1 MSDNVSYFST
11 YYSASK
17 FDIDKQPEL
26 EWFYKTYKGYMYARL
41 QQMFSYRNLPD
52 TIPSEMFEFYLLSN
66 GLSFV
71 TEYEGNIYAFQGGL
85 GGEPDPYYRP
95 TKFTIANPALKMS
108 KVCDIKTDGIL
119 CKNDKMWLGLDAL
132 VSRYAYLMATN
143 LITLNVV
150 DIMLRCIALL
160 SAPDDKTKKSAEVY
174 LDKLVK
180 GEFGVIGDNP
190 FFEGIKMQTVPSS
203 NGSYLTQFIELHQ
216 YYKGSFY
223 NEIGLNANFNM
234 KREAIGKGEASLS
247 QDSLL
252 PLCDSMLEC
261 RIENVKKINEM
272 YGTNIEVEYSSAW
285 KDNQTEQKYEL
296 IKLENESSQL
306 EGGETNENG
315 EVGETEVNSGNCG
328 LNEPDSNVE
337 SRGAEENEQEDCSEK
352 ESSSEDSEQGD
363 DSESEGDSGESGDNE
378 SADSARVDVPEN
390 NKEELAEDSEGNS
403 NENIVTVNVE
413 IGGDALVGEEEENST
428 CERNNESS

>member
-41 QQMFSYRNLPD
+41 QQMFSYKNLPD
-52 TIPSEMFEFYLLSN
+52 TIPSEMFEYYLLSG
-66 GLSFV
+66 GLCFIM
-71 TEYEGNIYAFQGGL
+71 EHEGNLYAFQGGL
-85 GGEPDPYYRP
+85 GGEPDAYYRP
-95 TKFTIANPALKMS
+95 TKFTVANPALKMS

-119 CKNDKMWLGLDAL
+119 CKNDKMWMGLDAL

-160 SAPDDKTKKSAEVY
+160 SAPDDKTKKSAEIY
-174 LDKLVK
+174 LDKLTK
-180 GEFGVIGDNP
+180 GELGVIGDNP
-190 FFEGIKMQTVPSS
+190 FFEGIKLQTLPSS

-261 RIENVKKINEM
+261 RIENVKRINEK
-272 YGTNIEVEYSSAW
+272 YGTKIEVDYSSAW
-285 KDNQTEQKYEL
+285 KDNQTESKFEL
-296 IKLENESSQL
+296 IKLENEASQL
-306 EGGETNENG
+306 EGGETNETG
-315 EVGETEVNSGNCG
+315 EAETNSGDFGNDEA
-328 LNEPDSNVE
+328 NSNVE
-337 SRGAEENEQEDCSEK
+337 SGRTEEDEQEDCIK
-352 ESSSEDSEQGD
+352 EEESSEDSGQGD
-363 DSESEGDSGESGDNE
+363 DSESEVDSCESGDNE
-378 SADSARVDVPEN
+378 SSETSCVDVPED
-390 NKEELAEDSEGNS
+390 NKEKPEEESKSNI
-403 NENIVTVNVE
+403 NENVITVNVE
-413 IGGDALVGEEEENST
+413 IGGDTLAGEGEEDST
-428 CERNNESS
+428 CERHNESS

>member
-1 MSDNVSYFST
+1 MSDNVNYFNA

-17 FDIDKQPEL
+17 FDIDKPKET

-41 QQMFSYRNLPD
+41 QQMFSYKNLPD
-52 TIPSEMFEFYLLSN
+52 TIPSEMFEYYLLSG
-66 GLSFV
+66 GLCFIM
-71 TEYEGNIYAFQGGL
+71 EHEGDLYAFQGGL
-85 GGEPDPYYRP
+85 GGEPDAYYRP
-95 TKFTIANPALKMS
+95 TKFTVANPALKMS

-119 CKNDKMWLGLDAL
+119 CKNDKMWMGLDAL

-160 SAPDDKTKKSAEVY
+160 SAPDDKTKKSAEIY
-174 LDKLVK
+174 LDKLAK
-180 GEFGVIGDNP
+180 GELGVIGDNP
-190 FFEGIKMQTVPSS
+190 FFEGIKLQTLPSS

-261 RIENVKKINEM
+261 RIENVKRINEK
-272 YGTNIEVEYSSAW
+272 YGTKIEVDYSSAW
-285 KDNQTEQKYEL
+285 KDNQTESKFEL
-296 IKLENESSQL
+296 IKLENEASQL
-306 EGGETNENG
+306 EGGETNETG
-315 EVGETEVNSGNCG
+315 EAEANSGDFGNDDA
-328 LNEPDSNVE
+328 DSNVE

-352 ESSSEDSEQGD
+352 ESSSEDSGEGD
-363 DSESEGDSGESGDNE
+363 DSESEGDSSESGDNE
-378 SADSARVDVPEN
+378 SADSACVDVPED

>member
-1 MSDNVSYFST
+1 MSDNVNYFNA

-17 FDIDKQPEL
+17 FDIDKPNES

-41 QQMFSYRNLPD
+41 QQMFFYKNLPD
-52 TIPSEMFEFYLLSN
+52 TIPSEMFEYYLLSG
-66 GLSFV
+66 GLCFV
-71 TEYEGNIYAFQGGL
+71 MEYEGNLYAFQGGL
-85 GGEPDPYYRP
+85 GGEPDAYYRP
-95 TKFTIANPALKMS
+95 TKFTVANPALKMS

-119 CKNDKMWLGLDAL
+119 CKNDKMWMGLDAL

-160 SAPDDKTKKSAEVY
+160 SAPDDKTKKSAEIY
-174 LDKLVK
+174 LDKLAK
-180 GEFGVIGDNP
+180 GELGVIGDNP
-190 FFEGIKMQTVPSS
+190 FFEGIKLQTLPSS

-261 RIENVKKINEM
+261 RIENVKRINEK
-272 YGTNIEVEYSSAW
+272 YGTKIEVDYSSAW
-285 KDNQTEQKYEL
+285 KDNQTESKFEL
-296 IKLENESSQL
+296 IKLENEASQL
-306 EGGETNENG
+306 EGGETNETG
-315 EVGETEVNSGNCG
+315 EAEANSGDFGNDEAG
-328 LNEPDSNVE
+328 SNVE
-337 SRGAEENEQEDCSEK
+337 SGRTEEDEQEDCIK
-352 ESSSEDSEQGD
+352 EEESTEDSGQGD
-363 DSESEGDSGESGDNE
+363 DSESEGGSCESGDNE
-378 SADSARVDVPEN
+378 SSATSCVDVPEGN
-390 NKEELAEDSEGNS
+390 TEKPEEESESNI
-403 NENIVTVNVE
+403 NENVVTVNVE
-413 IGGDALVGEEEENST
+413 IGGDTLVGEEKEGST
-428 CERNNESS
+428 CEGNNESS

>member
-1 MSDNVSYFST
+1 MSDNVNYFNA

-17 FDIDKQPEL
+17 FDIDKPNDS

-41 QQMFSYRNLPD
+41 QQMFSYKNLPD
-52 TIPSEMFEFYLLSN
+52 TIPSEMFEYYLLSG
-66 GLSFV
+66 GLCFIM
-71 TEYEGNIYAFQGGL
+71 EHEDNLYAFQGGL
-85 GGEPDPYYRP
+85 GGEPDAYYRP
-95 TKFTIANPALKMS
+95 TKFTVANPALKMS

-119 CKNDKMWLGLDAL
+119 CKNDKMWMGLDAL

-160 SAPDDKTKKSAEVY
+160 SAPDDKTKKSAEIY
-174 LDKLVK
+174 LDKLTK
-180 GEFGVIGDNP
+180 GELGVIGDNP
-190 FFEGIKMQTVPSS
+190 FFEGIKLQTLPSS

-261 RIENVKKINEM
+261 RIENVKRINEK
-272 YGTNIEVEYSSAW
+272 YGTKIEVDYSSAW
-285 KDNQTEQKYEL
+285 KDNQTESKFEL
-296 IKLENESSQL
+296 IKLENEASQL
-306 EGGETNENG
+306 EGGETNETG
-315 EVGETEVNSGNCG
+315 EAEANSGDFGND
-328 LNEPDSNVE
+328 EADSNVE
-337 SRGAEENEQEDCSEK
+337 SGRTEEDEQEDCIK
-352 ESSSEDSEQGD
+352 EEESSEDSGQGN
-363 DSESEGDSGESGDNE
+363 DSESEDDSCEPGDNE
-378 SADSARVDVPEN
+378 SSATSCVDVSEDNTEKPE
-390 NKEELAEDSEGNS
+390 EESEGNI
-403 NENIVTVNVE
+403 NENVVTVNVE
-413 IGGDALVGEEEENST
+413 IGGDTLAGEKEEDST
-428 CERNNESS
+428 RKRHNESS

>member
-1 MSDNVSYFST
+1 MSDNVNYFNA

-17 FDIDKQPEL
+17 FDIDKPNDS

-41 QQMFSYRNLPD
+41 QQMFSYKNLPD
-52 TIPSEMFEFYLLSN
+52 TIPSEMFEYYLLSG
-66 GLSFV
+66 GLCFIM
-71 TEYEGNIYAFQGGL
+71 EHEDNLYAFQGGL
-85 GGEPDPYYRP
+85 GGEPDAYYRP
-95 TKFTIANPALKMS
+95 TKFTVANPALKMS

-119 CKNDKMWLGLDAL
+119 CKNDKMWMGLDAL

-160 SAPDDKTKKSAEVY
+160 SAPDDKTKRSAEIY
-174 LDKLVK
+174 LDKLTK
-180 GEFGVIGDNP
+180 GELGVIGDNP
-190 FFEGIKMQTVPSS
+190 FFEGIKLQTLPSS

-261 RIENVKKINEM
+261 RIENVKRINEK
-272 YGTNIEVEYSSAW
+272 YGTKIEVDYSSAW
-285 KDNQTEQKYEL
+285 KDNQTESKFEL
-296 IKLENESSQL
+296 IKLENEASQL
-306 EGGETNENG
+306 EGGETNETG
-315 EVGETEVNSGNCG
+315 EAEANSGDFGND
-328 LNEPDSNVE
+328 EADSNVE
-337 SRGAEENEQEDCSEK
+337 SGRTEEDEQEDCSEK
-352 ESSSEDSEQGD
+352 ESSSEDSGEGD
-363 DSESEGDSGESGDNE
+363 DSESEGDSSESGDNE
-378 SADSARVDVPEN
+378 SADSACVDVSED

-403 NENIVTVNVE
+403 NKNIVTVNVE
-413 IGGDALVGEEEENST
+413 IGGDTLAGEEEEDST
-428 CERNNESS
+428 GEGNNESS

>member
-1 MSDNVSYFST
+1 MSDNVNYFNA

-17 FDIDKQPEL
+17 FDIDKPNES

-41 QQMFSYRNLPD
+41 QQMFSYKNLPD
-52 TIPSEMFEFYLLSN
+52 TIPSEMFEYYLLSG
-66 GLSFV
+66 GLCFV
-71 TEYEGNIYAFQGGL
+71 MEYEGNLYAFQGGL
-85 GGEPDPYYRP
+85 GGEPDAYYRP
-95 TKFTIANPALKMS
+95 TKFTVANPALKMS

-119 CKNDKMWLGLDAL
+119 CKNDKMWMGLDAL

-160 SAPDDKTKKSAEVY
+160 SAPDDKTKKSAEIY
-174 LDKLVK
+174 LDKLAK
-180 GEFGVIGDNP
+180 GELGVIGDNP
-190 FFEGIKMQTVPSS
+190 FFEGIKLQTLPSS

-261 RIENVKKINEM
+261 RIENVKRINEK
-272 YGTNIEVEYSSAW
+272 YGTKIEVDYSSAW
-285 KDNQTEQKYEL
+285 KDNQTESKFEL
-296 IKLENESSQL
+296 IKLENEASQL
-306 EGGETNENG
+306 EGGETNETG
-315 EVGETEVNSGNCG
+315 KAEANSGDFGND
-328 LNEPDSNVE
+328 EADSNVE
-337 SRGAEENEQEDCSEK
+337 SGRTEEDEQEDCIK
-352 ESSSEDSEQGD
+352 EEESSEDSGQGD
-363 DSESEGDSGESGDNE
+363 DSESEGGSCESGDNE
-378 SADSARVDVPEN
+378 SSATSCVVVPEDN
-390 NKEELAEDSEGNS
+390 TEKPEEESESNI
-403 NENIVTVNVE
+403 NENVVTVNVE
-413 IGGDALVGEEEENST
+413 IGGDTLVGEGEEDST
-428 CERNNESS
+428 CEGNNESS

>member
-1 MSDNVSYFST
+1 MSDNVNYFNT

-52 TIPSEMFEFYLLSN
+52 TIPAEMFEFYLLSN
-66 GLSFV
+66 GLTFV
-71 TEYEGNIYAFQGGL
+71 TEYEDNLYAFQGGL

-296 IKLENESSQL
+296 IKLENEASQL

-328 LNEPDSNVE
+328 LDEPDSNVE
-337 SRGAEENEQEDCSEK
+337 SRGAEENEQEDCDKK
-352 ESSSEDSEQGD
+352 ESSSEDSGEGG
-363 DSESEGDSGESGDNE
+363 DSESEGDSSESGDNE
-378 SADSARVDVPEN
+378 SADSTSVDVPED
-390 NKEELAEDSEGNS
+390 NKEKLAEDSEGNS

>member
-1 MSDNVSYFST
+1 MSDNVNYFNA

-17 FDIDKQPEL
+17 FDIDKPNDS

-41 QQMFSYRNLPD
+41 QQMFSYKNLPD
-52 TIPSEMFEFYLLSN
+52 TIPSEMFEYYLLSG
-66 GLSFV
+66 GLCFIM
-71 TEYEGNIYAFQGGL
+71 EHEGNLYAFQGGL
-85 GGEPDPYYRP
+85 GGEPDAYYRP
-95 TKFTIANPALKMS
+95 TKFTVANPALKMS

-119 CKNDKMWLGLDAL
+119 CKNDKMWMGLDAL

-160 SAPDDKTKKSAEVY
+160 SAPDDKTKKSAEIY
-174 LDKLVK
+174 LDKLTK
-180 GEFGVIGDNP
+180 GELGVIGDNP
-190 FFEGIKMQTVPSS
+190 FFEGIKLQTLPSS

-261 RIENVKKINEM
+261 RIENVKRINEK
-272 YGTNIEVEYSSAW
+272 YGTKIEVDYSSAW
-285 KDNQTEQKYEL
+285 KDNQTESKFEL
-296 IKLENESSQL
+296 IKLENEASQL
-306 EGGETNENG
+306 EGGETNETG
-315 EVGETEVNSGNCG
+315 EAEANSGDFGND
-328 LNEPDSNVE
+328 EADSNVE
-337 SRGAEENEQEDCSEK
+337 SGRTEEDEQEDCIK
-352 ESSSEDSEQGD
+352 EEESSEDSGQGN
-363 DSESEGDSGESGDNE
+363 DSESEDDSCEPGDNE
-378 SADSARVDVPEN
+378 SSATSCVDVSEDNTEKPE
-390 NKEELAEDSEGNS
+390 EESEGNI
-403 NENIVTVNVE
+403 NENVVTVNVE
-413 IGGDALVGEEEENST
+413 IGGDTLAGEKEEDST
-428 CERNNESS
+428 RKRHNESS

>member
-41 QQMFSYRNLPD
+41 QQMFSYKNLPD
-52 TIPSEMFEFYLLSN
+52 TIPSEMFEYYLLSG
-66 GLSFV
+66 GLCFIM
-71 TEYEGNIYAFQGGL
+71 EHEGNLYAFQGGL
-85 GGEPDPYYRP
+85 GGEPDAYYRP
-95 TKFTIANPALKMS
+95 TKFTVANPALKMS

-119 CKNDKMWLGLDAL
+119 CKNDKMWMGLDAL

-160 SAPDDKTKKSAEVY
+160 SAPDDKTKKSAEIY
-174 LDKLVK
+174 LDKLAK
-180 GEFGVIGDNP
+180 GELGVIGDNP
-190 FFEGIKMQTVPSS
+190 FFEGIKLQTLPSS

-261 RIENVKKINEM
+261 RIENVKRINEK
-272 YGTNIEVEYSSAW
+272 YGTKIEVDYSSAW
-285 KDNQTEQKYEL
+285 KDNQTESKFEL
-296 IKLENESSQL
+296 IKLENEASQL
-306 EGGETNENG
+306 EGGETNETG
-315 EVGETEVNSGNCG
+315 EAEANSGDFGND
-328 LNEPDSNVE
+328 EADSNVE
-337 SRGAEENEQEDCSEK
+337 SGRTEEDEQEDCIK
-352 ESSSEDSEQGD
+352 EEESSEDSGQGN
-363 DSESEGDSGESGDNE
+363 DSESEDDSCEPGDNE
-378 SADSARVDVPEN
+378 SSATSCVDVSEDNTEKPE
-390 NKEELAEDSEGNS
+390 EESEGNI
-403 NENIVTVNVE
+403 NENVVTVNVE
-413 IGGDALVGEEEENST
+413 IGGDTLAGEKEEDST
-428 CERNNESS
+428 RKRHNESS

>member
-1 MSDNVSYFST
+1 MSDNVNYFNA

-17 FDIDKQPEL
+17 FDIDKPKET

-41 QQMFSYRNLPD
+41 QQMFSYKNLPD
-52 TIPSEMFEFYLLSN
+52 TIPSEMFEYYLLSG
-66 GLSFV
+66 GLCFIM
-71 TEYEGNIYAFQGGL
+71 EHEGDLYAFQGGL
-85 GGEPDPYYRP
+85 GGEPDAYYRP
-95 TKFTIANPALKMS
+95 TKFTVANPALKMS

-119 CKNDKMWLGLDAL
+119 CKNDKMWMGLDAL

-160 SAPDDKTKKSAEVY
+160 SAPDDKTKKSAEIY

-180 GEFGVIGDNP
+180 GELGVIGDNP
-190 FFEGIKMQTVPSS
+190 FFEGIKLQTLPSS

-261 RIENVKKINEM
+261 RIENVKRINEK
-272 YGTNIEVEYSSAW
+272 YGTKIEVDYSSAW
-285 KDNQTEQKYEL
+285 KDNQTESKFEL
-296 IKLENESSQL
+296 IKLENEASQL
-306 EGGETNENG
+306 EGGETNETG
-315 EVGETEVNSGNCG
+315 EAETNSGDCG
-328 LNEPDSNVE
+328 NDETDSNVE
-337 SRGAEENEQEDCSEK
+337 SGRTEEDEQEDCIKEE
-352 ESSSEDSEQGD
+352 ESSADSGQGD
-363 DSESEGDSGESGDNE
+363 DSESERDSCESGDNE
-378 SADSARVDVPEN
+378 SADSSCVDVSED
-390 NKEELAEDSEGNS
+390 NKEMLEEKSESNS

-413 IGGDALVGEEEENST
+413 IGGETLAGEGEKDST
-428 CERNNESS
+428 CEGNNESS

>member
-1 MSDNVSYFST
+1 MSDNVNYFNT

-71 TEYEGNIYAFQGGL
+71 TEYEGNLYAFQGGL

-315 EVGETEVNSGNCG
+315 EVGETEVDSGNCG
-328 LNEPDSNVE
+328 FDESDSNLE
-337 SRGAEENEQEDCSEK
+337 SRGTEEDEQEDCNEK
-352 ESSSEDSEQGD
+352 ESSSEDSGQGD

-378 SADSARVDVPEN
+378 SANASCDDVPED
-390 NKEELAEDSEGNS
+390 NKEKLEEDSESNS
-403 NENIVTVNVE
+403 NENIVNVNVE

-428 CERNNESS
+428 CEGNNESS

>member
-41 QQMFSYRNLPD
+41 QQMFSYKNLPD
-52 TIPSEMFEFYLLSN
+52 TIPSEMFEYYLLSG
-66 GLSFV
+66 GLCFIM
-71 TEYEGNIYAFQGGL
+71 EHEGNLYAFQGGL
-85 GGEPDPYYRP
+85 GGEPDAYYRP
-95 TKFTIANPALKMS
+95 TKFTVANPALKMS

-119 CKNDKMWLGLDAL
+119 CKNDKMWMGLDAL

-160 SAPDDKTKKSAEVY
+160 SAPDDKTKKSAEIY
-174 LDKLVK
+174 LDKLAK
-180 GEFGVIGDNP
+180 GELGVIGDNP
-190 FFEGIKMQTVPSS
+190 FFEGIKLQTLPSS

-261 RIENVKKINEM
+261 RIENVKRINEK
-272 YGTNIEVEYSSAW
+272 YETKIEVDYSSAW
-285 KDNQTEQKYEL
+285 KDNQTESKFEL
-296 IKLENESSQL
+296 IKLENEASQL
-306 EGGETNENG
+306 EGGETNET
-315 EVGETEVNSGNCG
+315 GETDANSGDFGNDEA
-328 LNEPDSNVE
+328 NSNVE
-337 SRGAEENEQEDCSEK
+337 SGRTEEDEQEDCIK
-352 ESSSEDSEQGD
+352 EEESSEDSGQGN
-363 DSESEGDSGESGDNE
+363 DSESEDDSCKPGDNE
-378 SADSARVDVPEN
+378 SSATSCVDVSEDNTEKPE
-390 NKEELAEDSEGNS
+390 EESEGNI
-403 NENIVTVNVE
+403 NENVVTVNVE
-413 IGGDALVGEEEENST
+413 IGGDTLAGEKEEDST
-428 CERNNESS
+428 RKRHNESS

>member
-41 QQMFSYRNLPD
+41 QQMFSYKNLPD
-52 TIPSEMFEFYLLSN
+52 TIPSEMFEYYLLSG
-66 GLSFV
+66 GLCFIM
-71 TEYEGNIYAFQGGL
+71 EHEDNLYAFQGGL
-85 GGEPDPYYRP
+85 GGEPDAYYRP
-95 TKFTIANPALKMS
+95 TKFTVANPALKMS

-119 CKNDKMWLGLDAL
+119 CKNDKMWMGLDAL

-160 SAPDDKTKKSAEVY
+160 SAPDDKTKKSAEIY
-174 LDKLVK
+174 LDKLTK
-180 GEFGVIGDNP
+180 GELGVIGDNP
-190 FFEGIKMQTVPSS
+190 FFEGIKLQTLPSS

-261 RIENVKKINEM
+261 RIENVKRINEK
-272 YGTNIEVEYSSAW
+272 YGTKIEVDYSSAW
-285 KDNQTEQKYEL
+285 KDNQTESKFEL
-296 IKLENESSQL
+296 IKLENEASQL
-306 EGGETNENG
+306 EGGETNETG
-315 EVGETEVNSGNCG
+315 EAEANSGDFGND
-328 LNEPDSNVE
+328 EADSNVE
-337 SRGAEENEQEDCSEK
+337 SGRTEEDEQEDCIK
-352 ESSSEDSEQGD
+352 EEESSEDSGQGN
-363 DSESEGDSGESGDNE
+363 DSESEDDSCEPGDNE
-378 SADSARVDVPEN
+378 SSATSCVDVPEDN
-390 NKEELAEDSEGNS
+390 TEKPEEESEGNI
-403 NENIVTVNVE
+403 NENVVTVNVE
-413 IGGDALVGEEEENST
+413 IGGDTLAGEGEEDST
-428 CERNNESS
+428 CEGNNESS

>member
-1 MSDNVSYFST
+1 MSDNLNYFNT

-52 TIPSEMFEFYLLSN
+52 TIPAEMFEFYLLSN
-66 GLSFV
+66 GLTFV
-71 TEYEGNIYAFQGGL
+71 TEYEDNLYAFQGGL

-296 IKLENESSQL
+296 IKLENEASQL

-328 LNEPDSNVE
+328 LDEPDSNVE
-337 SRGAEENEQEDCSEK
+337 SRGAEENEQEDCDKK
-352 ESSSEDSEQGD
+352 ESSSEDSGEGG
-363 DSESEGDSGESGDNE
+363 DSESEGDSSESGDNE
-378 SADSARVDVPEN
+378 SANSTSVDVPED
-390 NKEELAEDSEGNS
+390 NKEKLAEDSEGNS

>member
-1 MSDNVSYFST
+1 MSDNVNYFNA

-17 FDIDKQPEL
+17 FDINKPNES

-41 QQMFSYRNLPD
+41 QQMFSYKNLPD
-52 TIPSEMFEFYLLSN
+52 TIPSEMFEYYLLSG
-66 GLSFV
+66 GLCFIM
-71 TEYEGNIYAFQGGL
+71 EHEGNLYAFQGGL
-85 GGEPDPYYRP
+85 GGEPDAYYRP
-95 TKFTIANPALKMS
+95 TKFTVANPALKMS

-119 CKNDKMWLGLDAL
+119 CKNDKMWMGLDAL

-160 SAPDDKTKKSAEVY
+160 SAPDDKTKKSAELY
-174 LDKLVK
+174 LDKLAK
-180 GEFGVIGDNP
+180 GELGVIGDNP
-190 FFEGIKMQTVPSS
+190 FFEGIKLQTLPSS

-261 RIENVKKINEM
+261 RIENVKRINEK
-272 YGTNIEVEYSSAW
+272 YGTKIEVDYSSAW
-285 KDNQTEQKYEL
+285 KDNQTESKFEL
-296 IKLENESSQL
+296 IKLENEASQL
-306 EGGETNENG
+306 EGGETNETG
-315 EVGETEVNSGNCG
+315 EAETNSGDFGND
-328 LNEPDSNVE
+328 EADSNVE
-337 SRGAEENEQEDCSEK
+337 SGRTEEDEQEDCIK
-352 ESSSEDSEQGD
+352 EEESSEDSGQGD
-363 DSESEGDSGESGDNE
+363 DSESEGDSCESGDNE
-378 SADSARVDVPEN
+378 SSTTSCVDVPED
-390 NKEELAEDSEGNS
+390 NKEKPEEESESNI

-413 IGGDALVGEEEENST
+413 IGGDTLVGEEEDST
-428 CERNNESS
+428 CEGNNESS

>member
-1 MSDNVSYFST
+1 MSDNVNYFNT

-52 TIPSEMFEFYLLSN
+52 TIPAEMFEFYLLSN
-66 GLSFV
+66 GLTFV
-71 TEYEGNIYAFQGGL
+71 TEYEDNLYAFQGGL

-296 IKLENESSQL
+296 IKLENEASQL

-328 LNEPDSNVE
+328 LDEPDSNVE
-337 SRGAEENEQEDCSEK
+337 SRGAEENEQKDCDKK
-352 ESSSEDSEQGD
+352 ESSSEDSGEGG
-363 DSESEGDSGESGDNE
+363 DSESEGDSSESGDNE
-378 SADSARVDVPEN
+378 SADSTSVDVPED
-390 NKEELAEDSEGNS
+390 NKEKLAEDSEGNS

>member
-1 MSDNVSYFST
+1 MSDNVNYFNA

-17 FDIDKQPEL
+17 FDIDKPNDS

-41 QQMFSYRNLPD
+41 QQMFSYKNLPD
-52 TIPSEMFEFYLLSN
+52 TIPSEMFEYYLLSG
-66 GLSFV
+66 GLCFIM
-71 TEYEGNIYAFQGGL
+71 EHEDNLYAFQGGL
-85 GGEPDPYYRP
+85 GGEPDAYYRP
-95 TKFTIANPALKMS
+95 TKFTVANPALKMS

-119 CKNDKMWLGLDAL
+119 CKNDKMWMGLDAL

-160 SAPDDKTKKSAEVY
+160 SAPDDKTKKSAEIY
-174 LDKLVK
+174 LDKLTK
-180 GEFGVIGDNP
+180 GELGVIADNP
-190 FFEGIKMQTVPSS
+190 FFEGIKLQTLPSS

-261 RIENVKKINEM
+261 RIENVKRINEK
-272 YGTNIEVEYSSAW
+272 YGTKIEVDYSSAW
-285 KDNQTEQKYEL
+285 KDNQTESKFEL
-296 IKLENESSQL
+296 IKLENEASQL
-306 EGGETNENG
+306 EGGETNETG
-315 EVGETEVNSGNCG
+315 EAEANSGDFGND
-328 LNEPDSNVE
+328 EADSNVE
-337 SRGAEENEQEDCSEK
+337 SGRTEEDEQEDCIK
-352 ESSSEDSEQGD
+352 EEESSEDSGQGN
-363 DSESEGDSGESGDNE
+363 DSESEDDSCEPGDNE
-378 SADSARVDVPEN
+378 SSATSCVDVSEDNTEKPE
-390 NKEELAEDSEGNS
+390 EESEGNI
-403 NENIVTVNVE
+403 NENVVTVNVE
-413 IGGDALVGEEEENST
+413 IGGDILAGEGEKDST
-428 CERNNESS
+428 CEGNNESS

>member
-41 QQMFSYRNLPD
+41 QQMFFYKNLPD
-52 TIPSEMFEFYLLSN
+52 TIPSEMFEYYLLSG
-66 GLSFV
+66 GLCFIM
-71 TEYEGNIYAFQGGL
+71 EHEGNLYAFQGGL
-85 GGEPDPYYRP
+85 GGEPDAYYRP
-95 TKFTIANPALKMS
+95 TKFTVANPALKMS

-119 CKNDKMWLGLDAL
+119 CKNDKMWMGLDAL

-160 SAPDDKTKKSAEVY
+160 SAPDDKTKKSAEIY
-174 LDKLVK
+174 LDKLAK
-180 GEFGVIGDNP
+180 GELGVIGDNP
-190 FFEGIKMQTVPSS
+190 FFEGIKLQTLPSS

-261 RIENVKKINEM
+261 RIENVKRINEK
-272 YGTNIEVEYSSAW
+272 YGTKIEVDYSSAW
-285 KDNQTEQKYEL
+285 KDNQTESKFEL
-296 IKLENESSQL
+296 IKLENEASQL
-306 EGGETNENG
+306 EGGETNETG
-315 EVGETEVNSGNCG
+315 EAEANSGDFGND
-328 LNEPDSNVE
+328 EADSNVE
-337 SRGAEENEQEDCSEK
+337 SGRTEEDEQEDCIK
-352 ESSSEDSEQGD
+352 EEESSEDSGQGN
-363 DSESEGDSGESGDNE
+363 DSESEDDSCEPGDNE
-378 SADSARVDVPEN
+378 SSATSCVDVPEDN
-390 NKEELAEDSEGNS
+390 TEKPEEESEGNI
-403 NENIVTVNVE
+403 NENVVTVNVE
-413 IGGDALVGEEEENST
+413 IGGDTLAGEKEEDST
-428 CERNNESS
+428 RERHNESS

>member
-1 MSDNVSYFST
+1 MSDNVNYFNA

-17 FDIDKQPEL
+17 FDIDKPNDS

-41 QQMFSYRNLPD
+41 QQMFSYKNLPD
-52 TIPSEMFEFYLLSN
+52 TIPSEMFEYYLLSG
-66 GLSFV
+66 GLCFIM
-71 TEYEGNIYAFQGGL
+71 EHEDNLYAFQGGL
-85 GGEPDPYYRP
+85 GGEPDAYYRP
-95 TKFTIANPALKMS
+95 TKFTVANPALKMS

-119 CKNDKMWLGLDAL
+119 CKNDKMWMGLDAL

-160 SAPDDKTKKSAEVY
+160 SAPDDKTKKSAEIY
-174 LDKLVK
+174 LDKLAK
-180 GEFGVIGDNP
+180 GELGVIGDNP
-190 FFEGIKMQTVPSS
+190 FFEGIKLQTLPSS

-261 RIENVKKINEM
+261 RIENVKRINEK
-272 YGTNIEVEYSSAW
+272 YGTKIEVDYSSAW
-285 KDNQTEQKYEL
+285 KDNQTESKFEL
-296 IKLENESSQL
+296 IKLENEASQL
-306 EGGETNENG
+306 EGGETNETG
-315 EVGETEVNSGNCG
+315 EAEANSGDFGND
-328 LNEPDSNVE
+328 EADSNVE
-337 SRGAEENEQEDCSEK
+337 SGRTEEDEQEDCIK
-352 ESSSEDSEQGD
+352 EEESSEDSGQGN
-363 DSESEGDSGESGDNE
+363 DSESEDDSCEPGDNE
-378 SADSARVDVPEN
+378 SSATSCVDVPEDN
-390 NKEELAEDSEGNS
+390 TEKPEEESEGNI
-403 NENIVTVNVE
+403 NENVVTVNVE
-413 IGGDALVGEEEENST
+413 IGGDTLAGEKEEDST
-428 CERNNESS
+428 RKRHNESS

>member
-1 MSDNVSYFST
+1 MSDNVNYFNT
-11 YYSASK
+11 YYSASR
-17 FDIDKQPEL
+17 FDIAKQPEL

-52 TIPSEMFEFYLLSN
+52 TIPAEMLEFYLLSN
-66 GLSFV
+66 GLAFV
-71 TEYEGNIYAFQGGL
+71 TEYEGNLYAFQGGL

-119 CKNDKMWLGLDAL
+119 CKNDKMWIGLDAL

-174 LDKLVK
+174 LEKLVK

-296 IKLENESSQL
+296 IKLANESSQL

-315 EVGETEVNSGNCG
+315 ETEVSSGNCG
-328 LNEPDSNVE
+328 LDEPDPNVE

-352 ESSSEDSEQGD
+352 ESSSEDSGEGD
-363 DSESEGDSGESGDNE
+363 DSESEGDSSESGDNE
-378 SADSARVDVPEN
+378 SADSACVDVSED

-403 NENIVTVNVE
+403 NKNIVTVNVE
-413 IGGDALVGEEEENST
+413 IGGDALVGEEKEDST
-428 CERNNESS
+428 CEGNNESS

>member
-41 QQMFSYRNLPD
+41 QQMFSYKNLPD
-52 TIPSEMFEFYLLSN
+52 TIPSEMFEYYLLSG
-66 GLSFV
+66 GLCFIM
-71 TEYEGNIYAFQGGL
+71 EHEGNLYAFQGGL
-85 GGEPDPYYRP
+85 GGEPDAYYRP
-95 TKFTIANPALKMS
+95 TKFTVANPALKMS

-119 CKNDKMWLGLDAL
+119 CKNDKMWMGLDAL

-160 SAPDDKTKKSAEVY
+160 SAPDDKTKKSAEIY
-174 LDKLVK
+174 LDKLAK
-180 GEFGVIGDNP
+180 GELGVIGDNP
-190 FFEGIKMQTVPSS
+190 FFEGIKLQTLPSS

-261 RIENVKKINEM
+261 RIENVKRINEK
-272 YGTNIEVEYSSAW
+272 YGTKIEVDYSSAW
-285 KDNQTEQKYEL
+285 KDNQTESKFEL
-296 IKLENESSQL
+296 IKLENEASQL
-306 EGGETNENG
+306 EGGETNETG
-315 EVGETEVNSGNCG
+315 EAEANSGDFGND
-328 LNEPDSNVE
+328 EADSNVE
-337 SRGAEENEQEDCSEK
+337 SGRTEEDEQEDCIK
-352 ESSSEDSEQGD
+352 EEESSEDSGQGN
-363 DSESEGDSGESGDNE
+363 DSESEDDSCEPGDNE
-378 SADSARVDVPEN
+378 SSATSCVDVSEDNTEKPE
-390 NKEELAEDSEGNS
+390 EESEGNI
-403 NENIVTVNVE
+403 NENVVTVNVE
-413 IGGDALVGEEEENST
+413 IGGDTLAGEKEDST
-428 CERNNESS
+428 RERHNESS

>member
-41 QQMFSYRNLPD
+41 QQMFSYKNLPD

-174 LDKLVK
+174 LEKLVK

-296 IKLENESSQL
+296 IKLANESSQL
-306 EGGETNENG
+306 EGGGTNEN
-315 EVGETEVNSGNCG
+315 GETEVNSGNCG
-328 LNEPDSNVE
+328 LDEPDPNVE

-352 ESSSEDSEQGD
+352 ESSSEDSGEGD

-378 SADSARVDVPEN
+378 SADSACVDVPED

-428 CERNNESS
+428 CEGNNESS

>member
-1 MSDNVSYFST
+1 MSDNVNYFNA

-17 FDIDKQPEL
+17 FDIDKPKET

-41 QQMFSYRNLPD
+41 QQMFSYKNLPD
-52 TIPSEMFEFYLLSN
+52 TIPSEMFEYYLLSG
-66 GLSFV
+66 GLCFIM
-71 TEYEGNIYAFQGGL
+71 EHEGDLYAFQGGL
-85 GGEPDPYYRP
+85 GGEPDAYYRP
-95 TKFTIANPALKMS
+95 TKFTVANPALKMS

-119 CKNDKMWLGLDAL
+119 CKNDKMWMGLDAL

-160 SAPDDKTKKSAEVY
+160 SAPDDKTKKSAEIY
-174 LDKLVK
+174 LDKLAK
-180 GEFGVIGDNP
+180 GELGVIGDNP
-190 FFEGIKMQTVPSS
+190 FFEGIKLQTLPSS

-261 RIENVKKINEM
+261 RIENVKRINEK
-272 YGTNIEVEYSSAW
+272 YGTKIEVDYSSAW

-315 EVGETEVNSGNCG
+315 EVGETEVDSGNCG
-328 LNEPDSNVE
+328 FDESDSNLE
-337 SRGAEENEQEDCSEK
+337 SRRTEEDEQEDCNEK
-352 ESSSEDSEQGD
+352 ESSSEDSGQGD
-363 DSESEGDSGESGDNE
+363 DSESEGDSGKSGDNE
-378 SADSARVDVPEN
+378 SADASCNDVSED
-390 NKEELAEDSEGNS
+390 NKEKLAEDSESNY

-413 IGGDALVGEEEENST
+413 IGGDALVGEEKEDST

>member
-1 MSDNVSYFST
+1 MSDNVNYFNA

-17 FDIDKQPEL
+17 FDIDKPKET

-41 QQMFSYRNLPD
+41 QQMFSYKNLPD
-52 TIPSEMFEFYLLSN
+52 TIPSEMFEYYLLSG
-66 GLSFV
+66 GLCFIM
-71 TEYEGNIYAFQGGL
+71 EHEGNLYAFQGGL
-85 GGEPDPYYRP
+85 GGEPDAYYRP
-95 TKFTIANPALKMS
+95 TKFTVANPALKMS

-119 CKNDKMWLGLDAL
+119 CKNDKMWMGLDAL

-160 SAPDDKTKKSAEVY
+160 SAPDDKTKKSAEIY
-174 LDKLVK
+174 LDKLAK
-180 GEFGVIGDNP
+180 GELGVIGDNP
-190 FFEGIKMQTVPSS
+190 FFEGIKLQTLPSS

-261 RIENVKKINEM
+261 RIENVKRINEK
-272 YGTNIEVEYSSAW
+272 YGTKIEVDYSSAW
-285 KDNQTEQKYEL
+285 KDNQTESKFEL
-296 IKLENESSQL
+296 IKLENEASQL
-306 EGGETNENG
+306 EGGETNETG
-315 EVGETEVNSGNCG
+315 EAEANSGDFGND
-328 LNEPDSNVE
+328 ETDSNVE
-337 SRGAEENEQEDCSEK
+337 SGRTEEDEQEDCIK
-352 ESSSEDSEQGD
+352 EEESSEDSGQGD
-363 DSESEGDSGESGDNE
+363 DSESESSSCESGDNE
-378 SADSARVDVPEN
+378 SSATSCVDVPEDN
-390 NKEELAEDSEGNS
+390 TEKPEEESKSNI
-403 NENIVTVNVE
+403 NENVVTVNVE
-413 IGGDALVGEEEENST
+413 IGGDALAGEKEEDST
-428 CERNNESS
+428 CEGHNESS

>member
-41 QQMFSYRNLPD
+41 QQMFSYKNLPD
-52 TIPSEMFEFYLLSN
+52 TIPSEMFEYYLLSG
-66 GLSFV
+66 GLCFIM
-71 TEYEGNIYAFQGGL
+71 EHEGNLYAFQGGL
-85 GGEPDPYYRP
+85 GGEPDAYYRP
-95 TKFTIANPALKMS
+95 TKFTVANPALKMS

-119 CKNDKMWLGLDAL
+119 CKNDKMWMGLDAL

-160 SAPDDKTKKSAEVY
+160 SAPDDKTKKSAEIY
-174 LDKLVK
+174 LDKLAK
-180 GEFGVIGDNP
+180 GELGVIGDNP
-190 FFEGIKMQTVPSS
+190 FFEGIKLQTLPSS

-261 RIENVKKINEM
+261 RIENVKRINEK
-272 YGTNIEVEYSSAW
+272 YGTKIEVDYSSAW
-285 KDNQTEQKYEL
+285 KDNQTESKFEL
-296 IKLENESSQL
+296 IKLENEASQL
-306 EGGETNENG
+306 EGGETNETG
-315 EVGETEVNSGNCG
+315 EAEANSGDFGND
-328 LNEPDSNVE
+328 ETDSNVE
-337 SRGAEENEQEDCSEK
+337 SGRTEEDEQEDCIK
-352 ESSSEDSEQGD
+352 EEESSEDSGQGD
-363 DSESEGDSGESGDNE
+363 DSESESSSCESGDNE
-378 SADSARVDVPEN
+378 SSATSCVDVPEDN
-390 NKEELAEDSEGNS
+390 TEKPEEESKSNI
-403 NENIVTVNVE
+403 NENVVTVNVE
-413 IGGDALVGEEEENST
+413 IGGDALAGEKEEDST
-428 CERNNESS
+428 CEGHNESS

>member
-285 KDNQTEQKYEL
+285 KDNQTEQKYE
-296 IKLENESSQL
+296 NESSQL

>member
-1 MSDNVSYFST
+1 MSDIVNYFNT

-17 FDIDKQPEL
+17 FDIDKPNES

-41 QQMFSYRNLPD
+41 QQMFSYKNLPD
-52 TIPSEMFEFYLLSN
+52 TIPSEMFEYYLLSD
-66 GLSFV
+66 GLCFV
-71 TEYEGNIYAFQGGL
+71 MEHEGNLYAFQGGL
-85 GGEPDPYYRP
+85 GGEPDAYYRP
-95 TKFTIANPALKMS
+95 TKFTVANPALKMS

-119 CKNDKMWLGLDAL
+119 CKNDKMWMGLDAL
-132 VSRYAYLMATN
+132 VSRYAYLMSTN

-160 SAPDDKTKKSAEVY
+160 SAPDDKTKKSAELY

-180 GEFGVIGDNP
+180 GELGVIADNP

-252 PLCDSMLEC
+252 PLCDSMFEC
-261 RIENVKKINEM
+261 RIENVKRINEM
-272 YGTNIEVEYSSAW
+272 FGTEIEVDYSSAW
-285 KDNQTEQKYEL
+285 KENQTESKYEL
-296 IKLENESSQL
+296 IKLENEASQL
-306 EGGETNENG
+306 EGGETNET
-315 EVGETEVNSGNCG
+315 GETDGTETSSGDCG
-328 LNEPDSNVE
+328 NDETDSNVE
-337 SRGAEENEQEDCSEK
+337 SGRAEENEQEDYDKEK
-352 ESSSEDSEQGD
+352 ESSEDSGQGD
-363 DSESEGDSGESGDNE
+363 DSESENDSGESGDNE
-378 SADSARVDVPEN
+378 SAASTCVDVPEDTDEMR
-390 NKEELAEDSEGNS
+390 KEESESNS

-413 IGGDALVGEEEENST
+413 IGGETLVGEEEEDST
-428 CERNNESS
+428 CEGNNESS

>member
-1 MSDNVSYFST
+1 MSDNVNYFNT

-52 TIPSEMFEFYLLSN
+52 TIPAEMFEFYLLSN
-66 GLSFV
+66 GLTFV
-71 TEYEGNIYAFQGGL
+71 TEYEDNLYAFQGGL

-296 IKLENESSQL
+296 IKLENEASQL

-328 LNEPDSNVE
+328 LDEPDSNVE
-337 SRGAEENEQEDCSEK
+337 SRGAEENEQEDCDKK
-352 ESSSEDSEQGD
+352 ESSSEDSGEGG
-363 DSESEGDSGESGDNE
+363 DSESEGDSSESGDNE
-378 SADSARVDVPEN
+378 SANSTSVDVPED
-390 NKEELAEDSEGNS
+390 NKEKLAEDSEGNS

>member
-1 MSDNVSYFST
+1 MSDNVNYFNT
-11 YYSASK
+11 YYSASR
-17 FDIDKQPEL
+17 FDISKQPEL

-52 TIPSEMFEFYLLSN
+52 TIPAEMLEFYLLSN
-66 GLSFV
+66 GLTFV
-71 TEYEGNIYAFQGGL
+71 TEYEGNLYAFQGGL

-119 CKNDKMWLGLDAL
+119 CKNDKMWLGLDSL

-272 YGTNIEVEYSSAW
+272 YGTSIEVEYSSAW

-306 EGGETNENG
+306 EGGETNEKG

-328 LNEPDSNVE
+328 VDEPDSNVE
-337 SRGAEENEQEDCSEK
+337 SRRTEENEQEDCIEK
-352 ESSSEDSEQGD
+352 EGSSEDSGEGD
-363 DSESEGDSGESGDNE
+363 DSESEGNSSESGDNE
-378 SADSARVDVPEN
+378 SADSACVDVPED
-390 NKEELAEDSEGNS
+390 NKEELAENSEGNS

-428 CERNNESS
+428 CEGNNESS

>member
-1 MSDNVSYFST
+1 MSDIASYFNT

-17 FDIDKQPEL
+17 FDISKPNESD
-26 EWFYKTYKGYMYARL
+26 WFYKTYKGYMYARL
-41 QQMFSYRNLPD
+41 QQMFSYKNLPD
-52 TIPSEMFEFYLLSN
+52 TIPSEMFEYYLLSD
-66 GLSFV
+66 GLCFV
-71 TEYEGNIYAFQGGL
+71 MEHEGNLYAFQGGL

-95 TKFTIANPALKMS
+95 TKFTVANPALKMS

-119 CKNDKMWLGLDAL
+119 CKNDKMWMGLDAL

-160 SAPDDKTKKSAEVY
+160 SAPDDKTKKSAELY

-180 GEFGVIGDNP
+180 GELGVIGDNP
-190 FFEGIKMQTVPSS
+190 FFEGIKLQTLPSS

-252 PLCDSMLEC
+252 PLCDSMFEC
-261 RIENVKKINEM
+261 RIENVKRINEM
-272 YGTNIEVEYSSAW
+272 FGTEIEVDYSSAW
-285 KDNQTEQKYEL
+285 KENQTESKYEL
-296 IKLENESSQL
+296 IKLENEASQL
-306 EGGETNENG
+306 EGGETNET
-315 EVGETEVNSGNCG
+315 GETDGTETNSGDCG
-328 LNEPDSNVE
+328 NDETDSNVE
-337 SRGAEENEQEDCSEK
+337 SGRAEENEQEDYDKEK
-352 ESSSEDSEQGD
+352 ESSEDSGQGD
-363 DSESEGDSGESGDNE
+363 DSESENDSCESGDNE
-378 SADSARVDVPEN
+378 SAASTCVDVPEDAN
-390 NKEELAEDSEGNS
+390 EMREEESESNS

-413 IGGDALVGEEEENST
+413 IGGETLVGEEEEDST
-428 CERNNESS
+428 CEGNNESY

>member
-174 LDKLVK
+174 LEKLVK

-296 IKLENESSQL
+296 IKLENEASQL

-315 EVGETEVNSGNCG
+315 EVGETEVDSGNCG
-328 LNEPDSNVE
+328 FDEPDSNLE
-337 SRGAEENEQEDCSEK
+337 SRRTEEDEQEDCNEK
-352 ESSSEDSEQGD
+352 EGSSEDSGQGD

-378 SADSARVDVPEN
+378 SADSAGVDVPED
-390 NKEELAEDSEGNS
+390 NKEKLAENSEGNS

-428 CERNNESS
+428 CEGNNESS

>member
-1 MSDNVSYFST
+1 MSDITSYFNT

-17 FDIDKQPEL
+17 FDIDKPNES

-41 QQMFSYRNLPD
+41 QQMFSYKNLPE
-52 TIPSEMFEFYLLSN
+52 TIPSEMFEYYLLSD
-66 GLSFV
+66 GLCFV
-71 TEYEGNIYAFQGGL
+71 MEHEGNLYAFQGGL
-85 GGEPDPYYRP
+85 GGEPDAYYRP
-95 TKFTIANPALKMS
+95 TKFTVANPALKMS

-119 CKNDKMWLGLDAL
+119 CKNDKMWMGLDAL
-132 VSRYAYLMATN
+132 VSRYAYLMSTN

-160 SAPDDKTKKSAEVY
+160 SAPDDKTKKSAELY

-180 GEFGVIGDNP
+180 GELGVIGDNP
-190 FFEGIKMQTVPSS
+190 FFEGIKLQTLPSS

-252 PLCDSMLEC
+252 PLCDSMFEC
-261 RIENVKKINEM
+261 RIENVKRINEM
-272 YGTNIEVEYSSAW
+272 FGTEIEVDYSSAW
-285 KDNQTEQKYEL
+285 KENQTESKYEL
-296 IKLENESSQL
+296 IKLENEASQL
-306 EGGETNENG
+306 EGGETNET
-315 EVGETEVNSGNCG
+315 GETDGTETNSGDCG
-328 LNEPDSNVE
+328 NDETDSNVE
-337 SRGAEENEQEDCSEK
+337 SGRAEENEQEDYNKEK
-352 ESSSEDSEQGD
+352 ESSEDSGQGN
-363 DSESEGDSGESGDNE
+363 DSESENDSGESGDNE
-378 SADSARVDVPEN
+378 SATSTCVDVPEDTDEMR
-390 NKEELAEDSEGNS
+390 EEESESNS

-413 IGGDALVGEEEENST
+413 IGGETLVGEEEEDST
-428 CERNNESS
+428 CEGNNESS

>member
-1 MSDNVSYFST
+1 MSDNVNYFNA

-17 FDIDKQPEL
+17 FDIDKPNDS

-41 QQMFSYRNLPD
+41 QQMFSYKNLPD
-52 TIPSEMFEFYLLSN
+52 TIPSEMFEYYLLSG
-66 GLSFV
+66 GLCFIM
-71 TEYEGNIYAFQGGL
+71 EHEDNLYAFQGGL
-85 GGEPDPYYRP
+85 GGEPDAYYRP
-95 TKFTIANPALKMS
+95 TKFTVANPALKMS

-119 CKNDKMWLGLDAL
+119 CKNDKMWMGLDAL

-160 SAPDDKTKKSAEVY
+160 SAPDDKTKRSAEIY
-174 LDKLVK
+174 LDKLTK
-180 GEFGVIGDNP
+180 GELGVIADNP
-190 FFEGIKMQTVPSS
+190 FFEGIKLQTLPSS

-261 RIENVKKINEM
+261 RIENVKRINEK
-272 YGTNIEVEYSSAW
+272 YGTKIEVDYSSAW
-285 KDNQTEQKYEL
+285 KDNQTESKFEL
-296 IKLENESSQL
+296 IKLENEASQL
-306 EGGETNENG
+306 EGGETNETG
-315 EVGETEVNSGNCG
+315 EAEANSGDFGND
-328 LNEPDSNVE
+328 EADSNVE
-337 SRGAEENEQEDCSEK
+337 SGRTEEDEQEDCIK
-352 ESSSEDSEQGD
+352 EEESSEDSGQGD
-363 DSESEGDSGESGDNE
+363 DSESEGSSCESGDNE
-378 SADSARVDVPEN
+378 SSASSCVDVPEDN
-390 NKEELAEDSEGNS
+390 TEKPEEKSESNI

-413 IGGDALVGEEEENST
+413 IGGDTLVGEEEDDSA
-428 CERNNESS
+428 CEGNNESS